1 MANER
6 YVLVIRGR
14 LFLDIDKIPLKTLK
28 LAREYYNLLTD
39 EEKECAY
46 IYDNVKHEKV
56 K

>member
-1 MANER
+1 MAKER
-6 YVLVIRGR
+6 YDLVIRGR

-39 EEKECAY
+39 EERAY
-46 IYDNVKHEKV
+46 IYDNAKHEKV